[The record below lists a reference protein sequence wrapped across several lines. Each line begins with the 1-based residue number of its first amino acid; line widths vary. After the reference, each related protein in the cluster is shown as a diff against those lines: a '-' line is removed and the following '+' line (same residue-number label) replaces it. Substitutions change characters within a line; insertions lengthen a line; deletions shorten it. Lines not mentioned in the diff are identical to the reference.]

1 MQSKHR
7 TLGSSAPCDRWVYTR
22 GAAYDALRGV
32 FPPKCPDPVVP
43 SPVSCLLGPPG
54 AIVLSPERGAA
65 EDVHPGTCVNP
76 QAAPRGSGTTS
87 RPGRCWCGN
96 PRPCWWRETRTE
108 VLLECFCSLDQR
120 GKQSSFWW
128 LLKDS
133 VFLCING
140 IFCCCCFDVWK
151 ALLVWR
157 GKAGEEP
164 GDVCGAL
171 SLSTGCWTA
180 SCFYGTLC
188 VKWDLMEQVYSSK
201 VSFSLISVSFL
212 LFPMD
217 LLWELL
223 FLPHALGALS
233 SSGDLCTVGK
243 KKKKKKGIS
252 FQNVLDRQGHRQHVS
267 YRAGTPRSLS
277 QMERGLL
284 TKTSFLRLLPME
296 VVMES

>member
-1 MQSKHR
+1 MFHEGHKQSAKQAQDPRELSPVGPLSVH
-7 TLGSSAPCDRWVYTR
+7 TWSCLWSPQECLSSKVPWSHSSFSCVLPAGSSPGHCCCL
-22 GAAYDALRGV
+22 LRG
-32 FPPKCPDPVVP
+32 
-43 SPVSCLLGPPG
+43 GH
-54 AIVLSPERGAA
+54 RGHAS
-65 EDVHPGTCVNP
+65 GTSVNP

-96 PRPCWWRETRTE
+96 PRPCWWCETRSE
-108 VLLECFCSLDQR
+108 VLLECFCSLDKR
-120 GKQSSFWW
+120 GKQSLLWW

-133 VFLCING
+133 VFLCVNG

-188 VKWDLMEQVYSSK
+188 VKWGLMEQVYSSK
-201 VSFSLISVSFL
+201 VSFSLISVAFL

-217 LLWELL
+217 LLWERL

-233 SSGDLCTVGK
+233 SSGDLCTAGK
-243 KKKKKKGIS
+243 KKKKELVFKM
-252 FQNVLDRQGHRQHVS
+252 F
-267 YRAGTPRSLS
+267 
-277 QMERGLL
+277 
-284 TKTSFLRLLPME
+284 
-296 VVMES
+296 